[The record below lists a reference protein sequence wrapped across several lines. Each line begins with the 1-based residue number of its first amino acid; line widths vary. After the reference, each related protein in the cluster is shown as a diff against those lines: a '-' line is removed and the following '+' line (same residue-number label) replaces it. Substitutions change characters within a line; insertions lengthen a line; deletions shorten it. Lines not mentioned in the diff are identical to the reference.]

1 MNQQRLPK
9 EIEIYLDG
17 EGISSADQSRLGL
30 EKIRIDRFEGKLMG
44 YVLTI
49 LVTALSL
56 LVVDIVLPGVNIE
69 SFAVAMI
76 AGIVIGLINT
86 FVKPILSLLTLP
98 INLVTLGLFSIVI
111 NGICFTLAAA
121 LVPGFQAHGLISFL
135 VAPVILSLASTFL
148 NKYFAERNADLK
160 PNV

>member
-1 MNQQRLPK
+1 
-9 EIEIYLDG
+9 
-17 EGISSADQSRLGL
+17 
-30 EKIRIDRFEGKLMG
+30 MG
-44 YVLTI
+44 YVLTT

-69 SFAVAMI
+69 SFAVAII
-76 AGIVIGLINT
+76 AGIVIGLVNT

-148 NKYFAERNADLK
+148 NKYFAERSTDLK